1 MAKLMSHHPFLL
13 RWGMLLVV
21 AGIFFVIAGLASVPS
36 QQLTIVIRVLLA
48 LGGALLVVSVLV
60 ILCEHAKVRKDPIS
74 DKAASRVVQFEASGR
89 G

>member
-21 AGIFFVIAGLASVPS
+21 AGIFFVIAGLVSVPS

-60 ILCEHAKVRKDPIS
+60 DIVRTRKGVKRPD
-74 DKAASRVVQFEASGR
+74 
-89 G
+89 